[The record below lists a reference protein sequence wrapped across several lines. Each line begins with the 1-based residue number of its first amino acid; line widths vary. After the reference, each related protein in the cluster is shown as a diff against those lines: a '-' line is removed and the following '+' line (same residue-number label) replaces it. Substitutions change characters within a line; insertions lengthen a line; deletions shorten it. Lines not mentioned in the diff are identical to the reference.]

1 MEILK
6 TKDAAELLSVS
17 QTTIK
22 RWAAMFPDFFPKD
35 RFGHYTFSEQQIS
48 LLSHI
53 KDCINHG
60 EPLESIQL
68 SIPNENQMSKSLQD
82 PIHHTDAEPMQDILS
97 RIHYIERTLD
107 QKADEVVMIQLLQQ
121 REELEDLRMMIK
133 EIAASLEPT
142 QVSKG
147 NYYPPNEASPPVT
160 TTRLPSPP
168 RKRGLLR
175 SFFFL

>member
-1 MEILK
+1 MEFLK

-48 LLSHI
+48 LLTHI
-53 KDCINHG
+53 KECINHG
-60 EPLESIQL
+60 EPLEGIQL
-68 SIPNENQMSKSLQD
+68 PVSNENQISKSPQD
-82 PIHHTDAEPMQDILS
+82 PLHSTDTEPMQDILS

-121 REELEDLRMMIK
+121 REELEDLRIMIK
-133 EIAASLEPT
+133 QLAATLEPMQAT
-142 QVSKG
+142 KVNVFTS
-147 NYYPPNEASPPVT
+147 NEASHPVT
-160 TTRLPSPP
+160 STRIPSPP

>member
-1 MEILK
+1 MKILK

-22 RWAAMFPDFFPKD
+22 RWAAMFPDCFPKD
-35 RFGHYTFSEQQIS
+35 RFGHYIFSEQQIS
-48 LLSHI
+48 LLTHI

-60 EPLESIQL
+60 EPLEGIQL
-68 SIPNENQMSKSLQD
+68 TVSNENQISTSPQD
-82 PIHHTDAEPMQDILS
+82 PLHPTDAEPMQDILS

-121 REELEDLRMMIK
+121 REELEDLRIMIK
-133 EIAASLEPT
+133 QLAATLEPM
-142 QVSKG
+142 QAAKG
-147 NYYPPNEASPPVT
+147 NAFTPVET
-160 TTRLPSPP
+160 SHPVTTRLPSPP

>member
-48 LLSHI
+48 SLTHI

-60 EPLESIQL
+60 EPLEGIQL
-68 SIPNENQMSKSLQD
+68 PISNENQKTTSLQD
-82 PIHHTDAEPMQDILS
+82 PLHPTDTEPMQDILS

-121 REELEDLRMMIK
+121 REELEDLRIMIK
-133 EIAASLEPT
+133 QLAATLEPMQAT
-142 QVSKG
+142 KVNAFTS
-147 NYYPPNEASPPVT
+147 NEASHPV

>member
-48 LLSHI
+48 LLNHI
-53 KDCINHG
+53 KDCINNG
-60 EPLESIQL
+60 EPLEGIQL
-68 SIPNENQMSKSLQD
+68 TVANEHQLSSSPQD
-82 PIHHTDAEPMQDILS
+82 PLHPTDAEPMQDILS
-97 RIHYIERTLD
+97 RIHYIERILD

-121 REELEDLRMMIK
+121 REELEDLRIMIK
-133 EIAASLEPT
+133 QLAASLEPM
-142 QVSKG
+142 QVTKG
-147 NYYPPNEASPPVT
+147 KTFTPNEASYPVT
-160 TTRLPSPP
+160 TSRLPSPP